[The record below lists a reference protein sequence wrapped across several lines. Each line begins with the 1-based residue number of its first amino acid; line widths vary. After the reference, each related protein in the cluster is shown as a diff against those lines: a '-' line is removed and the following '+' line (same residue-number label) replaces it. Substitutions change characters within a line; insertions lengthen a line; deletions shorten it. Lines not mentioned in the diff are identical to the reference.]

1 MADLASRPG
10 YYPLYLDLWRKPCL
24 VLGGNAAAADKARH
38 LCEAGADV
46 TVVAAEFIDELVQM
60 GGRRDVRLLARAFSE
75 ADLDGMTLV
84 VDASGN
90 DPQGVRVADA
100 ARRRRVLVN
109 VLDRV
114 PLCDFIAPAVVRRG
128 PLQVAVSTAG
138 RSPFMASHVR
148 RLLEQV
154 LGAEHGELVELVGAL
169 RDRLRAEGLSVEQ
182 QTAIYQRVPGCGA
195 LELLRAGDREA
206 AQRAV
211 EACSEDPIAVQ
222 PDLL

>member
-1 MADLASRPG
+1 MADDDARPG
-10 YYPLYLDLWRKPCL
+10 YYPVYLDLWRKRCL

-38 LCEAGADV
+38 LAEAGADV
-46 TVVAAEFIDELVQM
+46 TVLAPDFTEDLIQM
-60 GGRRDVRLLARAFSE
+60 GGRREVRLLARSFSE
-75 ADLDGMTLV
+75 DDLDGVTLV
-84 VDASGN
+84 VDASGD
-90 DPQGVRVADA
+90 DPQGVRVAAA

-148 RLLEQV
+148 ALLEQV
-154 LGAEHGELVELVGAL
+154 LEAEHGELVEMVGAL
-169 RDRLRAEGLSVEQ
+169 RDRLRAAGLSVQEQ
-182 QTAIYQRVPGCGA
+182 TRIYERVPGSGA

-206 AQRAV
+206 ARRAV
-211 EACSEDPIAVQ
+211 EACSEEPTEVQ
-222 PDLL
+222 PALL